1 MSLHTG
7 RGSAGEAWSSLW
19 VMSNDFALQVY
30 NHVTAT
36 RDGREHIAQLRVS
49 GSEHTGVVAVQQSC
63 LQTCLRGVPSLFT
76 LLHVH
81 PNLFG
86 SPKAQICYSLNDV
99 HLAQNPSGVPLSPVS
114 LPRLLLA
121 ASVPAVRAVPC
132 IPSCHARG
140 HHADG
145 SEHRCA
151 LRPAVPSPEP
161 AANRCCPP
169 PQQRCSE

>member
-7 RGSAGEAWSSLW
+7 WGSAGEAWSSLW

-36 RDGREHIAQLRVS
+36 GDGREHIARLRVS

-81 PNLFG
+81 PNLFAEWG
-86 SPKAQICYSLNDV
+86 SDTR
-99 HLAQNPSGVPLSPVS
+99 
-114 LPRLLLA
+114 RLLVLLK
-121 ASVPAVRAVPC
+121 
-132 IPSCHARG
+132 
-140 HHADG
+140 
-145 SEHRCA
+145 
-151 LRPAVPSPEP
+151 LRFAIH
-161 AANRCCPP
+161 
-169 PQQRCSE
+169 